1 MTKKIK
7 EVLRKVLVDWKT
19 VNVYQVLIDMPM
31 MLPDETVMV
40 VGHTLAFLMFSE
52 NHSLLLLVIIIT
64 DTYIFLVIIISIIM
78 FLE

>member
-1 MTKKIK
+1 
-7 EVLRKVLVDWKT
+7 
-19 VNVYQVLIDMPM
+19 MPM
-31 MLPDETVMV
+31 MLTDETVMV